1 MILASLLSSSSFII
15 TNKILIK
22 AVGTDAAILLGEL
35 CSEYNYW
42 ENKNELSDGEW
53 FYSTREN
60 IEENTGLTEHK
71 QRMALNKLIELKLV
85 ETKKKGIPCKIYYK
99 LNENEIIECYS
110 NIQKKSMKVPKNPVV
125 EKFDNKTLKN
135 ETSCNENLEQQG
147 IEKIDINNN
156 KNNNKKNNNEYHTQ
170 EAFPTEEKKEYA
182 EKVKM
187 TENEYKD
194 LVNTYGEFNANQLV
208 EQLSLYKQAH
218 GKWYESDY
226 AAIKIW
232 VTKRLKEMEL
242 EDAKYNKL
250 KKEQNL
256 KTKKGYS
263 NFEQREYPQGFFETL
278 YAN

>member
-42 ENKNELSDGEW
+42 ENRSELSDGEW

-135 ETSCNENLEQQG
+135 ETSCNENFEQQG

-170 EAFPTEEKKEYA
+170 DALPTEEKKEYA